1 MMEVLKERKE
11 KEKQLQLNEEN
22 IKKLNENLYMLKEE
36 KFATENEIVNLI
48 SHKES
53 LEEIIKT
60 YTIFINEPC
69 IRESL
74 QTLEEEFIFEFYS
87 FEIEIIDKLSI
98 IRRISNILSSLLK
111 FDLNNNKSFYSIC
124 TVSFKLFGSNNSL
137 DSNDIFLI
145 FSKKVFEFFI
155 SNIEIKKIQE
165 NKEKIDFEVTCF

>member
-1 MMEVLKERKE
+1 MIEVLKEKKE
-11 KEKQLQLNEEN
+11 KEKQLKLNEDN
-22 IKKLNENLYMLKEE
+22 IKRLNENLIMSKEE

-69 IRESL
+69 VRESL

-98 IRRISNILSSLLK
+98 IRKISNVLSSLLK

-124 TVSFKLFGSNNSL
+124 MVSFKLFETNNSL

-155 SNIEIKKIQE
+155 NIIEIKKIEE
-165 NKEKIDFEVTCF
+165 NKDKIDFEVKCI